1 MFIIIQ
7 LGFRMGWQILILLL
21 LFPLLPSTTSATPTS
36 VLSPEQMMLID
47 MRVEELKYAFDH
59 DIEMSDKDCE
69 DLAFINY
76 CERMQVFEPFEI
88 KQWQVIDALKKY
100 GIIELDRPELANY
113 SKEES
118 IALRNI
124 LLSIFEQIDFDMK
137 VIFHAING
145 TLPHWGYFTR
155 RTVKIG

>member
-1 MFIIIQ
+1 MADNTSIPVFI
-7 LGFRMGWQILILLL
+7 
-21 LFPLLPSTTSATPTS
+21 PKVSTTQDTS
-36 VLSPEQMMLID
+36 ITAEQMLAID
-47 MRVEELKYAFDH
+47 MRVEELRYAFDH
-59 DIEMSDKDCE
+59 DIEMSDKDIE

-113 SKEES
+113 SREES

-137 VIFHAING
+137 VILHAING
-145 TLPHWGYFTR
+145 TLPYWSYLYPAPKQWIENAKD
-155 RTVKIG
+155 VINKEPIIPK